1 LTGLAYLVV
10 YAAGAWLLREH
21 PFARSI
27 FGNIGLLAPAITV
40 CVLLVLRRRHWQ
52 GCQRLFWDTV
62 GVGIGLWI
70 IGHLGWAYEE
80 IVYGSAGWLGWH
92 TLFRLSG
99 GIFPLIALLA
109 RPHLGIRSQS
119 VTAVGLLVASYGLLA
134 VFLYAYFVLV
144 PSQVLPAAEAQL
156 ALLGLVQVN
165 RGVLA
170 AGFLAIAWTARH
182 GAWRVPYL
190 WMAAGLTAGF
200 LLRLSTSGAIL
211 QGSYEAGTLFD
222 LAWVAPFV
230 CYAYAALAAPRSASE
245 ENLSLPPAT
254 VMPATWAAV
263 PVLLIP
269 LIGYSAMWLQPL
281 GPTVDSFRALLTG
294 LVTVA
299 GLGFLTLRLGIQGG
313 ELQRTDAR
321 LRLLAAATEQTQDL
335 IVITRAD
342 GRVEHANDAFVRAL
356 GYSRE
361 ELSRSA
367 FPDLLAEG
375 FHEVGARIRE
385 ELRQRGVWRG
395 TLLRRRRDGSSFPA
409 ACTVTALRER
419 GAITHMVGVERD
431 ITEELRLQE
440 QLVQTERLSA
450 IGELV
455 AGVAHEINNPLQTVV
470 GSVELMLEDHPSAAA
485 RQDLET
491 VRREAARAAQIVR
504 SLLAFVRR
512 GTSDRAPVDVNEI
525 VQQAVSLRAFQIQ
538 QKAITLTV
546 DLVEAPVVVRGSRDE
561 LQQVVMNLLLNAEQ
575 AVDTGGRGAVAIRTS
590 SSGGHHVVEVADNGP
605 GVGDELRGRI
615 FEPFFT
621 TKPVGEGTGL
631 GLSISHGIAAGH
643 GGTLELVPSE
653 RGAAFRLLLPAADAV
668 APAASVRADV
678 RPAQEGSPGRPSALV
693 VDDEPSITRLIA
705 RLLRKRGFAVI
716 EAASGEEA
724 LALVRTTNI
733 AVVFCD
739 IRMPGISGL
748 ELYDACAAAGGAP
761 PPPFVFMTGDR
772 GTVDGVEGARILAKP
787 FTASELDEALAAILD
802 TRP

>member
-1 LTGLAYLVV
+1 MV
-10 YAAGAWLLREH
+10 YAAGAWLLREQ
-21 PFARSI
+21 PFARSV
-27 FGNIGLLAPAITV
+27 FGSIGLLVPALTV
-40 CVLLVLRRRHWQ
+40 CVLIASRRRQWQ
-52 GCQRLFWDTV
+52 GCQRLFWDTLGA
-62 GVGIGLWI
+62 GVALWA
-70 IGHLGWAYEE
+70 IGHLGWAFEE
-80 IVYGSAGWLGWH
+80 LVSGHAGWLRWH
-92 TLFRLSG
+92 TLFSLCG
-99 GIFPLIALLA
+99 AIFPLIALLA
-109 RPHLGIRSQS
+109 RPHLGTRRES
-119 VTAVGLLVASYGLLA
+119 VTGVGLLLASYGLLA

-144 PSQVLPAAEAQL
+144 PSFVLPESDAQL
-156 ALLGLVQVN
+156 ALFALIQIN
-165 RGVLA
+165 RGALA
-170 AGFLAIAWTARH
+170 LGFIAVGWSARRTS
-182 GAWRVPYL
+182 WRVPYL
-190 WMAAGLTAGF
+190 WLAGGLTAGF
-200 LLRLSTSGAIL
+200 VLRLLASRAIVL
-211 QGSYEAGTLFD
+211 GTYQPGTLFD
-222 LAWVAPFV
+222 LAWIAPMI
-230 CYAYAALAAPRSASE
+230 CYAYAAMATPGSSVAADPAPASA
-245 ENLSLPPAT
+245 P
-254 VMPATWAAV
+254 VMPAAWAAL
-263 PVLLIP
+263 PVLLVP
-269 LIGYSAMWLQPL
+269 LIGYAGLWLQPM
-281 GPTVDSFRALLTG
+281 GTPADSFRALLTG
-294 LVTVA
+294 LLTVA

-356 GYSRE
+356 GYSRD

-367 FPDLLAEG
+367 FPDLLDEG
-375 FHEVGARIRE
+375 FHEIGARIRE

-395 TLLRRRRDGSSFPA
+395 TLLRRCRDGSSFPA
-409 ACTVTALRER
+409 ACTVTALREN
-419 GAITHMVGVERD
+419 GAITHLVGVERD

-470 GSVELMLEDHPSAAA
+470 GSVELMLEDHPSASA

-512 GTSDRAPVDVNEI
+512 GTLDRAPVDLNEI

-546 DLVEAPVVVRGSRDE
+546 DLFEGPVVLRGSRDE

-575 AVDTGGRGAVAIRTS
+575 AVDTNGRGSITVRTS
-590 SSGGHHVVEVADNGP
+590 SAGGHHAVEVADNGP
-605 GVGDELRGRI
+605 GVADELRGRV

-643 GGTLELVPSE
+643 GGTLELVPSN
-653 RGAAFRLLLPAADAV
+653 RGATFRLLLPADEPTV
-668 APAASVRADV
+668 APAEPAVADV
-678 RPAQEGSPGRPSALV
+678 HRSTEGTGERPSALV
-693 VDDEPSITRLIA
+693 VDDEPAIRRLIA
-705 RLLRKRGFAVI
+705 RLLRKRDFDVI

-724 LALVRTTNI
+724 LALAGASRV
-733 AVVFCD
+733 AVVLCD
-739 IRMPGISGL
+739 IRMPGMTGLGLYERLSAASGT
-748 ELYDACAAAGGAP
+748 P

-772 GTVDGVEGARILAKP
+772 GTADGVLEGARILAKP
-787 FTASELDEALAAILD
+787 FTASELDEALAAILV